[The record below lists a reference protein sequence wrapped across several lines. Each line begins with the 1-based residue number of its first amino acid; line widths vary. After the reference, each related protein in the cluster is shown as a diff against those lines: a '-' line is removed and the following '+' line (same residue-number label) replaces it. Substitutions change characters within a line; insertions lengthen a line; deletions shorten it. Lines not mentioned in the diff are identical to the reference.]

1 MAIDL
6 SQSWGA
12 AKSKTKAIVAFTKA
26 SAGAKELKAS
36 AGNSESPSNKAL
48 NTQLDKIQNQQKR
61 YLRNPPTSFTQML
74 ELIGLISGSG
84 GSTISYLRRKLI
96 ETSVAIEPEVRK
108 IISDESIHALGC
120 SQEQTFNGYSISNL
134 NLNPLS
140 TLPEGEGIYIPVE
153 SLDIGNLLK
162 NSTDSTL
169 GKCLYEAPEVTTQPG
184 ILKPYG
190 GKISFPMNKQMN
202 QRMDSSNLG
211 RSYYTEFGKYYQGT
225 SGQPLFDF
233 EYSKTNQYG
242 ITQDCYRFALI
253 DKEPINGNN
262 QQSGN
267 NVGDFLNDYYSTIK
281 IIDSV
286 DMTAAIMNLLSG
298 AISMKSNISAEEI
311 TENSKFYL
319 LLQRIL
325 GLCFDSRREIDV
337 SGISKIAE
345 LDGVDESFFEFTEVD
360 LRNIDVEVTNIQ
372 NKVVEFEDC
381 NNIKLPVD
389 YENIVAQLVEF
400 RSTLSGQTTE
410 QQVNTISSIIDSL
423 YQNPDWKLFIPT
435 NLNVEVAINKDIL
448 KQIPIAV
455 ASAILSPKVLLPI
468 FVLLKVVES
477 NAISQFNQVI
487 TSGNTFIQSGNNSIG
502 GVNNIVN
509 NTTDFLK
516 VFKTFSIQV
525 VSKIGSIYLKTL
537 YKILEKDIINLI
549 YFVNQDIIKSR
560 ILKKYQIISSLLQI
574 LNYYLIISQLVD
586 DYRRCKSLVND
597 ILILLNLISQS
608 TGLTTNDIPAPLLAL
623 SGFLPGTDPNRS
635 TINTIEFLQELG
647 LPTNALPD
655 GSPNLMVLYNLA
667 THKGADKENSEN
679 GKVQVVP
686 DFKCAVDPSFCL
698 TFVGKAT

>member
-509 NTTDFLK
+509 NATDFLK

-597 ILILLNLISQS
+597 ILLLLNLISQS
-608 TGLTTNDIPAPLLAL
+608 SGLTTNDIPAPLLAL

-655 GSPNLMVLYNLA
+655 GSPNLMVLLTLA

-686 DFKCAVDPSFCL
+686 DFRCAVDPSFCL
-698 TFVGKAT
+698 TFAGKAT

>member
-12 AKSKTKAIVAFTKA
+12 AKSRTKAIVAFTKA

-36 AGNSESPSNKAL
+36 AGNSESPSNNAL

-74 ELIGLISGSG
+74 ELIGLVSGSG

-108 IISDESIHALGC
+108 IISDEAIHAIGC
-120 SQEQTFNGYSISNL
+120 SQEQTFNGYSVSNL

-140 TLPEGEGIYIPVE
+140 TLPEGEGIYVPVE

-162 NSTDSTL
+162 NAPDSTL
-169 GKCLYEAPEVTTQPG
+169 GKSLYEAPEVTTQAG
-184 ILKPYG
+184 FLRPYG
-190 GKISFPMNKQMN
+190 GKIAFPMNKQLN

-253 DKEPINGNN
+253 DKEPITGDNE
-262 QQSGN
+262 QSGN

-298 AISMKSNISAEEI
+298 AISMKANISADEI

-325 GLCFDSRREIDV
+325 GLCFDSRKEIDV

-410 QQVNTISSIIDSL
+410 HQVNTITSIIDSL

-435 NLNVEVAINKDIL
+435 NLNVEVAINKNVL

-477 NAISQFNQVI
+477 NALSQYNQLI
-487 TSGNTFIQSGNNSIG
+487 TSGNTFIQSGNNSLG

-509 NTTDFLK
+509 NSVDFLR

-525 VSKIGSIYLKTL
+525 VSKIGAIYLKTL

-549 YFVNQDIIKSR
+549 YFVNQDIIKSK
-560 ILKKYQIISSLLQI
+560 ILKKYQIISALLQI

-608 TGLTTNDIPAPLLAL
+608 SGLTSNDIPAPLLAL

-679 GKVQVVP
+679 GKVQATI
-686 DFKCAVDPSFCL
+686 DANCAFNPAAC
-698 TFVGKAT
+698 TRIVGKAT

>member
-509 NTTDFLK
+509 NATDFLK

-655 GSPNLMVLYNLA
+655 GSPNLMVLLTLA

-686 DFKCAVDPSFCL
+686 DFRCAVDPSFCL
-698 TFVGKAT
+698 TFAGKAT